1 MCSLLSSSCE
11 SSGGQG
17 LFFQSTVDGVSRRK
31 LHHSNPLAGL
41 VNQSEN
47 NNYPLFENLPTNLY
61 YIVRG
66 FLKSSDFLS
75 ILHTSK
81 QFKKVKY
88 ETMFYS
94 LNAQFSEMYLTNQVF
109 RERMIQSIRNPSIQ
123 VSLQV
128 NSFANIGK
136 CPETFLPQKLQM
148 TLILS
153 SCLSNVTLTRNP
165 QHFRRNQETLGS
177 FTFSQLTETDTS
189 SRRLLFNGYDVT
201 HDDEKKLI
209 FKESKYDI
217 MLRLPT
223 YGYYFDSFFIGFN
236 DAMSDFNP
244 FRFTQT
250 LILQQCPAL
259 TDVTPLA
266 MINHLELI
274 ECNNVT
280 DVVPLSHVHHLS
292 LSGCEGVRDLSSL
305 LYNSTLIIENCN
317 NVKDFSWLCKSHIR
331 HLKLQHAQNDLPL
344 ILPQS
349 MQEVE
354 LSNFQ
359 GNVLTTSSLM
369 KKLTLRACSLSTIP
383 PFFESLHFIHLFNCP
398 IRETD
403 EKLGQIH
410 TVIIEQCSDLISL
423 RGLGQNNN
431 IVEIRNCSNVVD
443 FSPLKTVPIV
453 KILSCRRFKRWE
465 EVEGVVSLT
474 VHDTF
479 AVDVVHS
486 LKAVKELTLS
496 QCYRLSRIECLGS
509 ESSQLESLTIAD
521 CDEFQPAENINEL
534 RKWNKITVQV
544 AGNLVQQVFDQY
556 DECLTPSGYHKCV
569 GRGENQCIYLH

>member
-11 SSGGQG
+11 SSSGRGIS
-17 LFFQSTVDGVSRRK
+17 FQSTVDGVSRIK
-31 LHHSNPLAGL
+31 LHHSNPL
-41 VNQSEN
+41 NQLDN

-81 QFKKVKY
+81 QFEKVKY

-94 LNAQFSEMYLTNQVF
+94 LNAQFSEIYLTNQTF
-109 RERMIQSIRNPSIQ
+109 RERMMRNIRNPSIQ
-123 VSLQV
+123 LSLQV
-128 NSFANIGK
+128 NSFASIGK
-136 CPETFLPQKLQM
+136 CPETFLPHKLQM

-165 QHFRRNQETLGS
+165 QHFRRNQETLGN

-201 HDDEKKLI
+201 HDDEKKMI

-236 DAMSDFNP
+236 DVISDFNP

-266 MINHLELI
+266 KINHLELI
-274 ECNNVT
+274 ECNNVIE
-280 DVVPLSHVHHLS
+280 VVPLSHVHHLS

-305 LYNSTLIIENCN
+305 LYNNTLIIENCN
-317 NVKDFSWLCKSHIR
+317 NVQDFSWLCKSDIR
-331 HLKLQHAQNDLPL
+331 HLKLQHAQNDLSL
-344 ILPQS
+344 ILSQS

-359 GNVLTTSSLM
+359 GNVLTTSSIM
-369 KKLTLRACSLSTIP
+369 KKLTLHACSLSTIP

-398 IRETD
+398 IRKID
-403 EKLGQIH
+403 ERLGQIH

-423 RGLGQNNN
+423 HGLGQNNN
-431 IVEIRNCSNVVD
+431 IVEIRNCSNVID

-453 KILSCRRFKRWE
+453 KILSCRKFKRWE
-465 EVEGVVSLT
+465 EVEGVVALT

-486 LKAVKELTLS
+486 LKAVKKLTLS
-496 QCYRLSRIECLGS
+496 QCYRLSRIESLGN
-509 ESSQLESLTIAD
+509 ELSQLESLTIAD
-521 CDEFQPAENINEL
+521 CDEFQPSENINEL

>member
-123 VSLQV
+123 VSLLV

-250 LILQQCPAL
+250 LILQQC
-259 TDVTPLA
+259 
-266 MINHLELI
+266 
-274 ECNNVT
+274 
-280 DVVPLSHVHHLS
+280 
-292 LSGCEGVRDLSSL
+292 
-305 LYNSTLIIENCN
+305 
-317 NVKDFSWLCKSHIR
+317 
-331 HLKLQHAQNDLPL
+331 
-344 ILPQS
+344 
-349 MQEVE
+349 
-354 LSNFQ
+354 
-359 GNVLTTSSLM
+359 
-369 KKLTLRACSLSTIP
+369 
-383 PFFESLHFIHLFNCP
+383 
-398 IRETD
+398 
-403 EKLGQIH
+403 
-410 TVIIEQCSDLISL
+410 
-423 RGLGQNNN
+423 QNNN